1 MRQSRAIW
9 AKRVERW
16 KRSGLTGAEFAAQL
30 GVKEA
35 TLRHWKWQLERRGKS
50 PSAEFIEVVAAPDA
64 LTVEPRALEVVVGAL
79 RVVVPVDFD
88 EDTLRRLLRVVE
100 SR

>member
-1 MRQSRAIW
+1 MRQPRAIW
-9 AKRVERW
+9 AKRVEQW

-35 TLRHWKWQLERRGKS
+35 TLRHWKWQLERRLKS
-50 PSAEFIEVVAAPDA
+50 PGAEFIEVVAARDA
-64 LTVEPRALEVVVGAL
+64 LTAEPQALEVVVGEL
-79 RVVVPVDFD
+79 RVVVPVGFD

>member
-1 MRQSRAIW
+1 MRQTRAIW
-9 AKRVERW
+9 TKRVEQW
-16 KRSGLTGAEFAAQL
+16 KRSGLSGAAFAAQL

-35 TLRHWKWQLERRGKS
+35 TLRHWKWQLGRRAKATR
-50 PSAEFIEVVAAPDA
+50 AEFVEVVTEPGALAADA
-64 LTVEPRALEVVVGAL
+64 RSLEVMVGEL
-79 RVVVPVDFD
+79 RVVVPMGFD